1 MLVNTNLRRFNM
13 NGNDIAININ
23 LEKKMNFLF
32 NYKYILFLS
41 YFFIFAC
48 SSVDSEDKLAENN
61 KKNVLKKEVQENSKG
76 IVLIDDNG
84 KLGDLFKSGNNE
96 IGSVNKFLWQA
107 SLEVLSFLPI
117 SSADPFSGIIVF
129 GKSKAPGSSQSYD
142 ATVYIS
148 DPALDARSLSVTVRS
163 SNGTISSA
171 AKREIESA
179 ILSRA
184 RQLRLKELDL

>member
-1 MLVNTNLRRFNM
+1 MSYLSKYKHLLLVCV
-13 NGNDIAININ
+13 
-23 LEKKMNFLF
+23 
-32 NYKYILFLS
+32 ILQ
-41 YFFIFAC
+41 AC
-48 SSVDSEDKLAENN
+48 STTDKSDTDKVDDEKVTSATTDQI
-61 KKNVLKKEVQENSKG
+61 KKKG

-84 KLGDLFKSGNNE
+84 KLGDLFKSGSDE
-96 IGSVNKFLWQA
+96 IGSVNKYLWQA

-117 SSADPFSGIIVF
+117 NSADPFSGIIVF
-129 GKSKAPGSSQSYD
+129 GKGKAPGSSQSYD

-163 SNGTISSA
+163 SNGTISSE
-171 AKREIESA
+171 AKREIELA

>member
-1 MLVNTNLRRFNM
+1 
-13 NGNDIAININ
+13 
-23 LEKKMNFLF
+23 MNFLF
-32 NYKYILFLS
+32 KFKSLLLLCIILQ
-41 YFFIFAC
+41 AC
-48 SSVDSEDKLAENN
+48 SEAEKANIDKANEEKATISTTDQA
-61 KKNVLKKEVQENSKG
+61 KKKG

-84 KLGDLFKSGNNE
+84 KLGDLFRSGGDE
-96 IGSVNKFLWQA
+96 IGSVNKYLWQA
-107 SLEVLSFLPI
+107 SIEVLNFLPI
-117 SSADPFSGIIVF
+117 NSADPFSGIIVF
-129 GKSKAPGSSQSYD
+129 GKGKAPGASQFYD
-142 ATVYIS
+142 ATVYVS

>member
-1 MLVNTNLRRFNM
+1 MNYLFKFKSLLLLCFVLQACSIAEKTDIDKTDEEKVNTVKT
-13 NGNDIAININ
+13 DQT
-23 LEKKMNFLF
+23 KK
-32 NYKYILFLS
+32 
-41 YFFIFAC
+41 
-48 SSVDSEDKLAENN
+48 
-61 KKNVLKKEVQENSKG
+61 KG

-84 KLGDLFKSGNNE
+84 KLGDIFKSGGDE
-96 IGSVNKFLWQA
+96 IGSVNKYLWQA
-107 SLEVLSFLPI
+107 SIEVMSFLPI

-129 GKSKAPGSSQSYD
+129 GRGKAPGSSQFYD

-148 DPALDARSLSVTVRS
+148 DPARDARSLSVTVRS
-163 SNGTISSA
+163 SDGTISSA

>member
-1 MLVNTNLRRFNM
+1 
-13 NGNDIAININ
+13 
-23 LEKKMNFLF
+23 MNFLF
-32 NYKYILFLS
+32 KFKSLLLLCIILQ
-41 YFFIFAC
+41 AC
-48 SSVDSEDKLAENN
+48 SEAEKANIDKANEEKATISTTDQA
-61 KKNVLKKEVQENSKG
+61 KKKG
-76 IVLIDDNG
+76 IVLIDDHG
-84 KLGDLFKSGNNE
+84 KLGDIFKGGGDE
-96 IGSVNKFLWQA
+96 IGSVNRYLWQA
-107 SLEVLSFLPI
+107 SFEVLNFLPI
-117 SSADPFSGIIVF
+117 NSADPFSGIIVF
-129 GKSKAPGSSQSYD
+129 GKGKVPGSSQSYD

>member
-1 MLVNTNLRRFNM
+1 MSYLFKFKSFLLLC
-13 NGNDIAININ
+13 AI
-23 LEKKMNFLF
+23 LQ
-32 NYKYILFLS
+32 
-41 YFFIFAC
+41 AC
-48 SSVDSEDKLAENN
+48 STSEKTDIDKADTEMVTSATTDQTM
-61 KKNVLKKEVQENSKG
+61 KKG

-84 KLGDLFKSGNNE
+84 KLGDLFKSGGDE
-96 IGSVNKFLWQA
+96 IGSVNKYLWQA
-107 SLEVLSFLPI
+107 SIEVLNFLPI
-117 SSADPFSGIIVF
+117 NSADPFSGIIVF
-129 GKSKAPGSSQSYD
+129 GKGKAPGSSQSYD

>member
-1 MLVNTNLRRFNM
+1 M
-13 NGNDIAININ
+13 NY
-23 LEKKMNFLF
+23 LF
-32 NYKYILFLS
+32 KFKSLLLLCALLQ
-41 YFFIFAC
+41 AC
-48 SSVDSEDKLAENN
+48 SIAEKTDTDKADSEKVTSAATDQT
-61 KKNVLKKEVQENSKG
+61 KKKG

-84 KLGDLFKSGNNE
+84 KLGDLFKSGSDE
-96 IGSVNKFLWQA
+96 IGSVNKYLWQA
-107 SLEVLSFLPI
+107 SIEVLSFLPI
-117 SSADPFSGIIVF
+117 NSADPFSGIIVF
-129 GKSKAPGSSQSYD
+129 GKGKAPGSSQPYD

-163 SNGTISSA
+163 LNGTVSSE

>member
-1 MLVNTNLRRFNM
+1 M
-13 NGNDIAININ
+13 NYLIKCKSLLLICIV
-23 LEKKMNFLF
+23 LQ
-32 NYKYILFLS
+32 
-41 YFFIFAC
+41 AC
-48 SSVDSEDKLAENN
+48 SITDKTGTDNAND
-61 KKNVLKKEVQENSKG
+61 KKATSTTIDQTKKKG

-84 KLGDLFKSGNNE
+84 NLGDFFKSGSDE
-96 IGSVNKFLWQA
+96 IGSVNKYLWQA

-117 SSADPFSGIIVF
+117 NSADPFSGIIVF
-129 GKSKAPGSSQSYD
+129 SKGKAPGSSQFYD

-163 SNGTISSA
+163 SNGTVSSE

>member
-1 MLVNTNLRRFNM
+1 M
-13 NGNDIAININ
+13 NY
-23 LEKKMNFLF
+23 LF
-32 NYKYILFLS
+32 KFKSLLLLCVILQ
-41 YFFIFAC
+41 AC
-48 SSVDSEDKLAENN
+48 STAEKSDIDNASEEKVTAATTDQT
-61 KKNVLKKEVQENSKG
+61 KKKG

-84 KLGDLFKSGNNE
+84 KLGDLFKSGSDE
-96 IGSVNKFLWQA
+96 IGSVNKYLWQA
-107 SLEVLSFLPI
+107 SIEVLSFLPI
-117 SSADPFSGIIVF
+117 NSADPFSGIIVF
-129 GKSKAPGSSQSYD
+129 GKGKAPGASQFYD

-184 RQLRLKELDL
+184 RQLRLKELNL

>member
-1 MLVNTNLRRFNM
+1 M
-13 NGNDIAININ
+13 NY
-23 LEKKMNFLF
+23 LF
-32 NYKYILFLS
+32 KCKSLLILCFVLQ
-41 YFFIFAC
+41 AC
-48 SSVDSEDKLAENN
+48 STAEKTDIDKSDAEKVTSNSTDKV
-61 KKNVLKKEVQENSKG
+61 KKKG

-84 KLGDLFKSGNNE
+84 KLGDLFKSDSDE
-96 IGSVNKFLWQA
+96 IGSVNKYLWQA

-117 SSADPFSGIIVF
+117 TSADPFSGIIVF
-129 GKSKAPGSSQSYD
+129 GKGKAPGSTQSYD

-163 SNGTISSA
+163 SNGTVSSE

>member
-1 MLVNTNLRRFNM
+1 M
-13 NGNDIAININ
+13 NY
-23 LEKKMNFLF
+23 LF
-32 NYKYILFLS
+32 KCKSLLLICVILQ
-41 YFFIFAC
+41 AC
-48 SSVDSEDKLAENN
+48 SSAEKSDIDKAPNEKPTISSTDQT
-61 KKNVLKKEVQENSKG
+61 KKKG

-84 KLGDLFKSGNNE
+84 KLGDIFKSGSDE
-96 IGSVNKFLWQA
+96 IGSVNKYLWQA

-117 SSADPFSGIIVF
+117 NSADPFSGIIVF
-129 GKSKAPGSSQSYD
+129 GKGKAPGSTQSYD

-163 SNGTISSA
+163 SNGTVSSE
-171 AKREIESA
+171 AKREIELA

>member
-1 MLVNTNLRRFNM
+1 MNYLV
-13 NGNDIAININ
+13 
-23 LEKKMNFLF
+23 K
-32 NYKYILFLS
+32 YKSLLFLCV
-41 YFFIFAC
+41 ILQAC
-48 SSVDSEDKLAENN
+48 STTEKSNIDKVND
-61 KKNVLKKEVQENSKG
+61 KKITSTKITQTKEKG
-76 IVLIDDNG
+76 IVLIDEDG
-84 KLGDLFKSGNNE
+84 KLGDLFKNGSDE
-96 IGSVNKFLWQA
+96 IGSVNKYLWQA

-117 SSADPFSGIIVF
+117 ISADPFSGIIMF
-129 GKSKAPGSSQSYD
+129 GKGKAPGSSQSYD

-163 SNGTISSA
+163 SNGTVSSE

>member
-1 MLVNTNLRRFNM
+1 MNYLFKFKSLLMLC
-13 NGNDIAININ
+13 AI
-23 LEKKMNFLF
+23 LQ
-32 NYKYILFLS
+32 
-41 YFFIFAC
+41 AC
-48 SSVDSEDKLAENN
+48 STAEKSDIDKSNEEKATISTTDQT
-61 KKNVLKKEVQENSKG
+61 KKKG

-84 KLGDLFKSGNNE
+84 KLGDLFKSGGDE
-96 IGSVNKFLWQA
+96 IGSVNKYLWQA
-107 SLEVLSFLPI
+107 SIEVLNFLPI
-117 SSADPFSGIIVF
+117 NSADPFSGIIVF
-129 GKSKAPGSSQSYD
+129 GKGKAPGSSQSYD

-163 SNGTISSA
+163 SDGTISSA

>member
-1 MLVNTNLRRFNM
+1 M
-13 NGNDIAININ
+13 NY
-23 LEKKMNFLF
+23 LF
-32 NYKYILFLS
+32 KFKSLLLLCVILQ
-41 YFFIFAC
+41 AC
-48 SSVDSEDKLAENN
+48 STAEKSDIDNASEEKVPAATTDQT
-61 KKNVLKKEVQENSKG
+61 KKKG

-84 KLGDLFKSGNNE
+84 KLGDLFKSGSDE
-96 IGSVNKFLWQA
+96 IGSVNKYLWQA

-117 SSADPFSGIIVF
+117 TSADPFSGIIVF
-129 GKSKAPGSSQSYD
+129 GKGKTPGSSQSYD

-148 DPALDARSLSVTVRS
+148 DPALDARSLNVTVRS
-163 SNGTISSA
+163 SNGTVSSE

>member
-1 MLVNTNLRRFNM
+1 M
-13 NGNDIAININ
+13 NYLFKFKLLLLLCAILQGCSTAEKTDIDKADA
-23 LEKKMNFLF
+23 EKVT
-32 NYKYILFLS
+32 S
-41 YFFIFAC
+41 T
-48 SSVDSEDKLAENN
+48 STDQV
-61 KKNVLKKEVQENSKG
+61 KKKG

-84 KLGDLFKSGNNE
+84 KLGDLFKSGGDE
-96 IGSVNKFLWQA
+96 IGSVNKYLWQA
-107 SLEVLSFLPI
+107 SIEVLNFLPI
-117 SSADPFSGIIVF
+117 NSADPFSGIIVF
-129 GKSKAPGSSQSYD
+129 GKGKAPGSSQSYD

>member
-1 MLVNTNLRRFNM
+1 
-13 NGNDIAININ
+13 
-23 LEKKMNFLF
+23 MNFLF
-32 NYKYILFLS
+32 KYKCILILFCL
-41 YFFIFAC
+41 IFSAC
-48 SSVDSEDKLAENN
+48 SEFNDLNKSENIDG
-61 KKNVLKKEVQENSKG
+61 KKITSTKANQTEKKG

-84 KLGDLFKSGNNE
+84 KLGDIFKGGGYE
-96 IGSVNKFLWQA
+96 IGSVNKYLWQA
-107 SLEVLSFLPI
+107 TIEVLNFLPI
-117 SSADPFSGIIVF
+117 NSADPFSGIIVF
-129 GKSKAPGSSQSYD
+129 SKGKAPGSSQSYD

-163 SNGTISSA
+163 SDGTISSA